1 MREFVTGATGFVG
14 SALVLE
20 LLEQLPDRDVVC
32 LSRGRGRKSARDRTF
47 NQLVTAARAYG
58 SPLTVEELQ
67 ARVEVVEGDLANL
80 PRLPDDVDRAWHTAA
95 SLKFDDRDRD
105 EIEEANVTSVRRL
118 VDWLGAHGGV
128 TLNHFS
134 TAYVAGQREGAVG
147 EDDPFDAPTNN
158 YYEQSKRDGEAVVRD
173 CGLPWRIL
181 RPSIVVGHSTTHD
194 TLSQSGMYGFCAK
207 IDAFKMRVHQTFG
220 DLFSNIPMNLLSNP
234 HAIINLV
241 PVDRVVRAAVL
252 VGTGRRELGTVTHLT
267 NTQQLIMGEMMA
279 TVFDVYGLLPP
290 HYVTEEGLLSMMDRT
305 FSDNIDFY
313 APYIRQDKRFLQ
325 AEQWVAEI
333 TGGPLDATDIRAMAQ
348 TFRDKHARRSDGRR
362 RPKEGAVHV

>member
-1 MREFVTGATGFVG
+1 MREFVTGVTGFVG

-32 LSRGRGRKSARDRTF
+32 LSRGRGRKTARDRAL
-47 NQLVTAARAYG
+47 NQLIAAAKAYG
-58 SPLTVEELQ
+58 SPLTAEELQ
-67 ARVEVVEGDLANL
+67 SRVEIVEGDLANL

-105 EIEEANVTSVRRL
+105 EIEETNVTSVRRL
-118 VDWLGAHGGV
+118 VDWLSAHGDV

-158 YYEQSKRDGEAVVRD
+158 YYEQSKRDGEAVVRGSD
-173 CGLPWRIL
+173 LPWRIL
-181 RPSIVVGHSTTHD
+181 RPSIVVGHSGTHD

-207 IDAFKMRVHQTFG
+207 IDAFKTRVHQTFG

-234 HAIINLV
+234 HAIINFV
-241 PVDRVVRAAVL
+241 PVDRVVRAGVL
-252 VGTGRRELGTVTHLT
+252 VGTGGRELGTVTHLT
-267 NTQQLIMGEMMA
+267 NTQRLVMGEMME
-279 TVFDVYGLLPP
+279 TVFDVYGMLPP
-290 HYVTEEGLLSMMDRT
+290 NYVTEDGLLSMMDRT

-325 AEQWVAEI
+325 ADPRVAEI
-333 TGGPLDATDIRAMAQ
+333 TGGPLDAADIRAMAQ
-348 TFRDKHARRSDGRR
+348 TFHDKNARRSEERR
-362 RPKEGAVHV
+362 RAKEGASRV